1 MEKIYDL
8 FSKKQKKFMRKVVC
22 IVLLSVLGYLG
33 YSQDKQLSIMAF
45 YPQVPDTFE
54 WTENQIIDILEKGD
68 VLFCKLD
75 FFMERGDSNFYVKN
89 MEIPLVDSIFD
100 TAYLESSIFYGP
112 KKKDQKGMR
121 CAYIIIN
128 DKFGSQL
135 EITEEAL
142 RHLPKLSNYL
152 NDKIRKTRFKES
164 KGYTFLD

>member
-1 MEKIYDL
+1 
-8 FSKKQKKFMRKVVC
+8 MRKVVF
-22 IVLLSVLGYLG
+22 IVLLVLLGYQG
-33 YSQDKQLSIMAF
+33 YSQSKSLSIMAF

-54 WTENQIIDILEKGD
+54 WTENQIIDILEKGE

-89 MEIPLVDSIFD
+89 MEIPLADSIFD

-112 KKKDQKGMR
+112 KKKDQKGIR
-121 CAYIIIN
+121 CTYVIIN

-135 EITEEAL
+135 EITEDAL
-142 RHLPKLSNYL
+142 QQLPKLSKYL
-152 NDKIRKTRFKES
+152 DDKIRKTHFKEA